1 MLDVNSCPEGL
12 VAAAL
17 KGPLWSYA
25 YVSKFLRR
33 CYIRVLTDIPHA
45 DVSVYVE
52 SGTLRI
58 G

>member
-17 KGPLWSYA
+17 KGPLWNYA
-25 YVSKFLRR
+25 YVPKFLRR
-33 CYIRVLTDIPHA
+33 CYIRVLTDTPA
-45 DVSVYVE
+45 ALYSSVE
-52 SGTLRI
+52 SGTLRT